1 MVPFEANSIVPEFDD
16 AILQI
21 SHSCGHG
28 ISDVFTIFYLYEL
41 DFTSERRCGVL
52 DSALQ
57 SRLECC

>member
-1 MVPFEANSIVPEFDD
+1 MVSFKANSIVPEFDD

-52 DSALQ
+52 DSVL
-57 SRLECC
+57 